1 METNRWRGCLS
12 LWLGLIIV
20 AVLVMLP
27 VGKAAAHHD
36 AAHTAK
42 MKELDSASEAL
53 YRYMQDGDG
62 AKAQLEMDR
71 VVKIVQTLSFQG
83 LTSVEGIHAL
93 SETIMDTRE
102 ALARSQSQ
110 PEEWRITSSRLR
122 LAIDSLLHNEQPL
135 WTQYYKL
142 FTDDLSQLSKART
155 EEDVTGVKQAFNQLK
170 EHYETIRPAAV
181 IQLDPSLI
189 SRTDSWMSYMENLCA
204 QKTSDPDALK
214 GALGSG
220 TDLIHDLFGKKRTEP
235 TLLPIT
241 GTSNPWKWSLLIGGW
256 IIVALTYTGIRN
268 YNAYQ
273 EVRPVTGSK
282 GRSTWRF

>member
-1 METNRWRGCLS
+1 MERKGWGCLS
-12 LWLGLIIV
+12 IWLGLIIV
-20 AVLVMLP
+20 AMFVMLP
-27 VGKAAAHHD
+27 VDKAAAHHD

-71 VVKIVQTLSFQG
+71 IVQIVQTLSFQG

-93 SETIMDTRE
+93 SETIIDTRE

-110 PEEWRITSSRLR
+110 PEEWRASSSQLR
-122 LAIDSLLHNEQPL
+122 LAVDSLLHKEQPL
-135 WTQYYKL
+135 WIQYYKL

-155 EEDVTGVKQAFNQLK
+155 ESDAAGIKQAYHQLQ

-181 IQLDPSLI
+181 IQLDPSLV
-189 SRTDSWMSYMENLCA
+189 SRADSWMSYMESLCEEKA
-204 QKTSDPDALK
+204 AEPDTLK
-214 GALGSG
+214 GAISSG
-220 TDLIHDLFGKKRTEP
+220 TDLIHDLFGKKRSEP
-235 TLLPIT
+235 TLLPLT
-241 GTSNPWKWSLLIGGW
+241 GTTTPWQWSLLIGGW

-273 EVRPVTGSK
+273 EVRPAAGSK
-282 GRSTWRF
+282 GRHTWRL